1 VQVTPPDQIFAQ
13 RPGPAPGF
21 VRGVI
26 APFKRDSGGTA
37 SVTGAPTELDKEPPL
52 MRYAI
57 SKPTSGL
64 TNTYNLVE
72 VPNSRSDGNSIEGWK
87 IPTLKSGITG
97 ESDPP
102 PEPKI
107 SQESATSS
115 RSKVETP
122 TQEIIGPSDIE
133 LEILTPPPQIQSFV
147 TVGPISG
154 FTEPNTAASF
164 VSLSPSR
171 PKSIEPSIRTNASS
185 FMSYPVTSMPMP
197 LLPVG
202 IRKEVPRKV
211 DLAKDLK
218 VTIPQSTSRNPP
230 RIMEPTHDTPEKVL
244 SDDEFTQEDNL
255 LALSREA
262 RENARSSPK
271 LAKALP
277 PTPDALRKSRLIFPP
292 VAKIRDR
299 SRLVNDTLPP
309 TPQDTP
315 QSALPLLNDTLPK
328 PHIPRTRNSHIPIR
342 DRIPLAL
349 KARLSRDL
357 ATIKNPSISSME
369 QTDVYTGVLAMLSE
383 AVTETKE
390 DEEDISRHLAKVRR
404 SFAKRNIADDD
415 AMHELHQLS
424 RAVYE
429 SQGVSDAIL
438 DIYASLSTTS
448 PSTAFAMLD
457 ELMEDHSPRS
467 SRFNSV
473 VAEPKDLGHRPSM
486 LSEANSI
493 IGRQLNQKLA
503 EIEDPISSIELESLD
518 FPRFN
523 TFSRRSMNI
532 LKELEEEFGLVDGRH
547 SRRRDSTDTLSS
559 LSTRWDDDNTRTTDE
574 VSPSASPGWRPSAQI
589 SAAAARVIQSTVDGP
604 VSSIVFNVDDN
615 SMEGTFSLRELS
627 EFGHHSPL
635 ERPNTAPVTQYQ
647 RQNDLPDSVA
657 LPGSREQDHGHV
669 EDDPAATLKI
679 KSEGMLSMAPV
690 TVQRVNLREMGRS
703 LSKNGELWRPPP
715 PLKPNQNIGG
725 LWKQDTTF
733 ADTKRIHR
741 DINFNSDDNE
751 SRLRTVSAR
760 TDVPIVSLPDNSAL
774 WQPKKVFVRSS
785 TPLWQPIH
793 CIQIHME
800 VELPQNLSISS
811 NGEEL
816 DKDDSHCNRQLWI
829 PPVPPEPISTT
840 NAYGLWART
849 SVPMNVP
856 RLLHCEW
863 EYVQSVRYPLS
874 IVPDKKT
881 MTTTSDGFNGLW
893 TKPNPKPKKE
903 VVPGLWKHQRSSQ
916 SVQQNATLPTLSF
929 NDNAFLDDISFTL
942 DARISSIYSEESIVW
957 SL

>member
-1 VQVTPPDQIFAQ
+1 MQATPPDQIFAQ
-13 RPGPAPGF
+13 RPGPATGF

-26 APFKRDSGGTA
+26 APFKRESGGTT

-72 VPNSRSDGNSIEGWK
+72 VPNSRSDGNSIESWK
-87 IPTLKSGITG
+87 IPTHKSSITG
-97 ESDPP
+97 ESDLP

-107 SQESATSS
+107 SQASVTSS

-122 TQEIIGPSDIE
+122 TQETIEPSDIS
-133 LEILTPPPQIQSFV
+133 LEILSPPPQIQSFA

-164 VSLSPSR
+164 VSLSPRR
-171 PKSIEPSIRTNASS
+171 PKSIELSIRTNASS

-197 LLPVG
+197 LLPPG

-218 VTIPQSTSRNPP
+218 VTIPQSTSRSPP
-230 RIMEPTHDTPEKVL
+230 RIIEPTLDTPGKVF
-244 SDDEFTQEDNL
+244 SDDAFTQDDNL
-255 LALSREA
+255 LALSREVH
-262 RENARSSPK
+262 ENTWSSPK

-292 VAKIRDR
+292 IAKIRDR

-328 PHIPRTRNSHIPIR
+328 PHIPRARNSHIPIR
-342 DRIPLAL
+342 DRIPVAL

-369 QTDVYTGVLAMLSE
+369 QNDVYTGVLAMLSE

-438 DIYASLSTTS
+438 DIYASLSATS
-448 PSTAFAMLD
+448 PNTAFAMLD
-457 ELMEDHSPRS
+457 ELMEDHTPRS

-473 VAEPKDLGHRPSM
+473 AAEPQVLGHKRSTM

-503 EIEDPISSIELESLD
+503 EIEDPISVIELESLD
-518 FPRFN
+518 FPQSN

-532 LKELEEEFGLVDGRH
+532 LKELEEEFALVDSRH
-547 SRRRDSTDTLSS
+547 SRRRDSTDTLSP
-559 LSTRWDDDNTRTTDE
+559 LSTRSDDDNTRITDE
-574 VSPSASPGWRPSAQI
+574 VSPSPSPGWRPSAQI
-589 SAAAARVIQSTVDGP
+589 SAAAERVIQSTVAEP
-604 VSSIVFNVDDN
+604 VSSVIFEVDEN
-615 SMEGTFSLRELS
+615 SMEHALSSRQSSRVRPPFAIGTTKYNT
-627 EFGHHSPL
+627 G
-635 ERPNTAPVTQYQ
+635 NTAP
-647 RQNDLPDSVA
+647 
-657 LPGSREQDHGHV
+657 
-669 EDDPAATLKI
+669 
-679 KSEGMLSMAPV
+679 
-690 TVQRVNLREMGRS
+690 
-703 LSKNGELWRPPP
+703 
-715 PLKPNQNIGG
+715 
-725 LWKQDTTF
+725 TT
-733 ADTKRIHR
+733 K
-741 DINFNSDDNE
+741 
-751 SRLRTVSAR
+751 
-760 TDVPIVSLPDNSAL
+760 
-774 WQPKKVFVRSS
+774 
-785 TPLWQPIH
+785 
-793 CIQIHME
+793 
-800 VELPQNLSISS
+800 
-811 NGEEL
+811 
-816 DKDDSHCNRQLWI
+816 
-829 PPVPPEPISTT
+829 
-840 NAYGLWART
+840 
-849 SVPMNVP
+849 
-856 RLLHCEW
+856 
-863 EYVQSVRYPLS
+863 
-874 IVPDKKT
+874 
-881 MTTTSDGFNGLW
+881 
-893 TKPNPKPKKE
+893 
-903 VVPGLWKHQRSSQ
+903 
-916 SVQQNATLPTLSF
+916 
-929 NDNAFLDDISFTL
+929 
-942 DARISSIYSEESIVW
+942 
-957 SL
+957 